1 MLLPA
6 GLRALDHQR
15 NQGINQ
21 VLDIMKREDFPP
33 LQNKDLIYLD
43 SACMALRPEKVI
55 EVVEEY
61 YREYPAC
68 PGRSHHS
75 MSEKASEELEE
86 ARKKVANFI
95 GAERDRLIF
104 TSGTTEGL
112 NTVAKSFTGEKVFIS
127 DREHNSGLVPF
138 QEEGYEIEVLDTEE
152 GLNFSR
158 LESEISE
165 GDLVSLVHVSNLDG
179 KELDVD
185 RAAEI
190 ARENDAYIMVD
201 AAQSAP
207 HRPINVSRFSV
218 DYLAFSGHKMLGP
231 SGTGGL
237 YVSERGQEKIS
248 PLKTGG
254 GAVKSTTYSG
264 AEYRGFPHCFE
275 AGLPNVAGFI
285 GLGAAVD
292 YLESIG
298 MKNVQEHERMLTLKL
313 QDGLGGL
320 EKIRYVSKG
329 AGVVSFWIEDMDSHQ
344 AALMLDEQGV
354 AVRSGMHC
362 VHSWFEDREER
373 PGVRASMHLYN
384 NKEDIEK
391 LVEEIE
397 KLAYIA

>member
-1 MLLPA
+1 MN
-6 GLRALDHQR
+6 R
-15 NQGINQ
+15 
-21 VLDIMKREDFPP
+21 KDFP
-33 LQNKDLIYLD
+33 LLREKDITYLD
-43 SACMALRPEKVI
+43 SACMSLRPEKVI
-55 EVVEEY
+55 ETVEEY

-68 PGRSHHS
+68 PGRSNHS
-75 MSEKASEELEE
+75 MSEKASEKLEE
-86 ARKKVANFI
+86 ARKKVANFF
-95 GAERDRLIF
+95 GAEKNRLIF

-112 NTVAKSFTGEKVFIS
+112 NTVAKSFTGDKVFIS
-127 DREHNSGLVPF
+127 DGEHNSGLVPF
-138 QEEGYEIEVLDTEE
+138 QEQGYEIEVLDTEG
-152 GLNFSR
+152 GLDFEK

-165 GDLVSLVHVSNLDG
+165 GDLLSLVHVSNLDG
-179 KELDVD
+179 KELDVE

-190 ARENDAYIMVD
+190 ARENSAYIMVD

-207 HRPINVSRFSV
+207 HRPIDVSKFPV
-218 DYLAFSGHKMLGP
+218 DFLAFSGHKILGP

-254 GAVKSTTYSG
+254 GAVKSTTYSD
-264 AEYRGFPHCFE
+264 AEYREFPHSFE
-275 AGLPNVAGFI
+275 AGLPNIAGFI

-298 MKNVQEHERMLTLKL
+298 MEKIHRHEQKLTEKL
-313 QDGLGGL
+313 EKELEGL
-320 EKIRYVSKG
+320 EKVRYVSKG
-329 AGVVSFWIEDMDSHQ
+329 SGVVSFWIKGMDSHQ
-344 AALMLDEQGV
+344 VALMMDEEDV

-362 VHSWFEDREER
+362 VHSWFDDREER

-384 NKEDIEK
+384 DEEDVEK